1 MFELAQ
7 QVFQRPD
14 LAFAHMVPLI
24 VVGVLMVLTLCFE
37 LKSED
42 PEKESSTLDV
52 PGRPT
57 SWLLSVLGLVGLV
70 AWLLA
75 GDNTVAGHT
84 FNSMLADD
92 GLARG
97 AAVLIAACALL
108 AILSG
113 HDELQRFGNQHGG
126 EFIALI
132 LAASVGMI
140 LMSSALNTIVMF
152 LGLELFSIALYL
164 LCIFFPN
171 QSASRESGM
180 KYFILSSAASA
191 ILLYGLAMLYGATGT
206 TWLTDIAAQPQIDPS
221 GLAIVGSV
229 LVLIGLLF
237 KLAVIPFHFWAPDV
251 YVGAPTTVTA
261 FMSVATKVAAMVALW
276 RLFIITVPT
285 YGELLLP
292 ILFAVS
298 MMSMILGN
306 LLAYVQT
313 NVKRMLAYSGVA
325 NAGYLLIAPVVG
337 PGMETPLFVFLAS
350 YLVANIGAFLALSVV
365 ERQLGGQVTRED
377 LKGLARTQPG
387 LAAVFALSLVSLA
400 GLPPAGGFIGKFYLF
415 GYAVS
420 AGEVILPGLG
430 IVCSLIGAAYYLGT
444 ALTLFDGGSKNS
456 TGSNPSE
463 VALTDSTEKEVE
475 PVWTGTDLALA
486 LCAVGILLLGVFPVP
501 FVNWVSQG
509 FL

>member
-1 MFELAQ
+1 MFEFAQ

-14 LAFAHMVPLI
+14 LSFSHMVPFI
-24 VVGVLMVLTLCFE
+24 AIGVLMVLALCFE
-37 LKSED
+37 LKPED
-42 PEKESSTLDV
+42 SDKESNTLDV

-57 SWLLSVLGLVGLV
+57 AWLLSVLGLVGLV

-75 GDNTVAGHT
+75 GDNSITAHT
-84 FNSMLADD
+84 FNAMLADD

-97 AAVLIAACALL
+97 SAVLIAICAFL
-108 AILSG
+108 AVLSG

-132 LAASVGMI
+132 LGASVGMI

-164 LCIFFPN
+164 LCIFFPS
-171 QSASRESGM
+171 QEPSRESGM

-191 ILLYGLAMLYGATGT
+191 ILLYGLAMLYGSTGT
-206 TWLTDIAAQPQIDPS
+206 TWLTDLAGQPQGDLG
-221 GLAIVGSV
+221 GLAIVGAV

-251 YVGAPTTVTA
+251 YEGAPTTVTA
-261 FMSVATKVAAMVALW
+261 FMSVATKVAAMAALW
-276 RLFIITVPT
+276 RLFILTVPT

-292 ILFAVS
+292 ILFALS
-298 MMSMILGN
+298 LMSMVLGN
-306 LLAYVQT
+306 LLAFVQT

-325 NAGYLLIAPVVG
+325 NAGYLLIAPVIG
-337 PGMETPLFVFLAS
+337 PGMEVPLFVFLAS

-365 ERQLGGQVTRED
+365 ERHIGGEVTRED
-377 LKGLARTQPG
+377 LKGLARKKPG

-400 GLPPAGGFIGKFYLF
+400 GLPPAGGFVGKFYLF

-420 AGEVILPGLG
+420 AGELILPGVG

-444 ALTLFDGGSKNS
+444 ALTLFDSGSKIL
-456 TGSNPSE
+456 TEGTPALE
-463 VALTDSTEKEVE
+463 VSEKEE
-475 PVWTGTDLALA
+475 EQAYTGTDLALG
-486 LCAVGILLLGVFPVP
+486 LCAVGILLLGVAPVP
-501 FVNWVSQG
+501 FINWLTQG
-509 FL
+509 FR